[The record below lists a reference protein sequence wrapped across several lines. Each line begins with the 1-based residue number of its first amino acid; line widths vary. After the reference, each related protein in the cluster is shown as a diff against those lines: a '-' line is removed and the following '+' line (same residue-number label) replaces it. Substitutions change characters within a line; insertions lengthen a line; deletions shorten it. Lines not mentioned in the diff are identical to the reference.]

1 MAPAA
6 RTTSAAAVEREAL
19 VQALSEAGPYAPT
32 LCAGWDAHD
41 LAAHLV
47 MRDGHLDLLARRR
60 IPTPGT
66 HFRGEAPAEG
76 VLDFTELL
84 ERFAAGAPRWSP
96 ARVGVVDDAMNTLEF
111 FVHAEDVLRAGPEE
125 PSPRRDLAPAVE
137 ARLWSFASKTLF
149 LAAARSQHR
158 RVTWVSPGF
167 GAVTHGRRRD
177 PLQIVEG
184 APGELALRAFGRGQ
198 VADVAVREV

>member
-6 RTTSAAAVEREAL
+6 RTTTAAVERAVLARVLE
-19 VQALSEAGPYAPT
+19 EAGPEAPT
-32 LCAGWDAHD
+32 LCAGWDAQD

-60 IPTPGT
+60 IPTPGA
-66 HFRGEAPAEG
+66 HFRGEPPAEG
-76 VLDFTELL
+76 VLDFGDLL

-96 ARVGVVDDAMNTLEF
+96 ARIGPVDEAMNTLEF
-111 FVHAEDVLRAGPEE
+111 FVHAEDVLRAGAEA
-125 PSPRRDLAPAVE
+125 PSPRRDLDPAVE
-137 ARLWSFASKTLF
+137 ARLWSFAAKTLF
-149 LAAARSQHR
+149 LVAARSQHL
-158 RVTWVSPGF
+158 RVAWVSPGF

-184 APGELALRAFGRGQ
+184 APGELVLRAFGRGQ
-198 VADVAVREV
+198 VADVTVREV